1 MSRFASAAPST
12 KAALITA
19 TALGALALWSA
30 LTMAIA
36 LAGLHRWS
44 AHIDLARAPA
54 WFWWF
59 RADPQVRRWLAI
71 AALGTGLLTL
81 FIALGVA
88 TNQRRPLHGAARWAR
103 EHEIRREKLRAPAGI
118 LLGAKAGRMLS
129 FGGSEHVLLYA
140 PTRSGKGVG
149 VVIPNL
155 LSWSSSAVVLDI
167 KRENYD
173 ATAGFRAAHGQ
184 RVHLFDPL
192 AADGR
197 TARYNPLGHI
207 DRHKPAQVLDELQ
220 KIAGMLFPAESAR
233 ADPFWSESARTGFIG
248 VGAYVA
254 ETTDL
259 PFTLGQVFRELTQGS
274 PKLRFPTLIA
284 DHAKAGRPL
293 SSGCVSALTDFCA
306 ASDNT
311 FASIRQTITSRMGLW
326 LNPLVDTATSDSDF
340 DLRTLRRVRQTI
352 YLAASPDNLSRVAPL
367 YSLLFQQL
375 VDVSTRRRPT
385 SEETGQVLLVLDEFA
400 RLGHAGVLAHG
411 FSFVAGY
418 GLRML
423 AVLQSP
429 SQLRAEYGP
438 DLAEEIVANCGVEIA
453 FTPKELKIAQEL
465 SARLGDYTYEG
476 RSRSR
481 PSGLSSGRRSQTESE
496 QRRALMLPQELPA
509 DAQGSAARPARRHR
523 SRSRPQAGLLRRPRV
538 QGAPPATAGGSQADR
553 QRSPRS
559 EDTGARAGSGVPARR
574 GGGHPRPRRRATHV
588 GGRGRRRNPPGH
600 GSDQPRHLRRR
611 HGSLAGRGRLGGRR
625 CSTGFAST
633 RDARRARRT
642 RPRPSIRPTRAPPP
656 RRAPFPVLPKRS
668 DRRWPKTNRPPPRP
682 SARAGHA
689 PPRRVAKP
697 PQARQP
703 ARTSHPRHHPA
714 GPRARPRSRR
724 RRRHSPRRP
733 PARSGTRDCPTW

>member
-12 KAALITA
+12 RAALIA
-19 TALGALALWSA
+19 AAGLGGLALWSA
-30 LTMAIA
+30 LTLAIA
-36 LAGLHRWS
+36 LTGLHRWS
-44 AHIDLARAPA
+44 AHVDLARVPA

-59 RADPQVRRWLAI
+59 RADPQVRRWLAVG
-71 AALGTGLLTL
+71 ALGSGLLIL
-81 FIALGVA
+81 FIGLGVA
-88 TNQRRPLHGAARWAR
+88 ANQRRPLHGAARWAR
-103 EHEIRREKLRAPAGI
+103 EHEIRREKLRAPTGV
-118 LLGAKAGRMLS
+118 LLGSKAGRMLS

-155 LSWSSSAVVLDI
+155 LSWPDSAVVLDI

-173 ATAGFRAAHGQ
+173 ATAGFRAAYGQ

-197 TARYNPLGHI
+197 TARYNPLGHV
-207 DRHKPAQVLDELQ
+207 DRHKAAQVLDELQ

-284 DHAKAGRPL
+284 DRAKAGRPL
-293 SSGCVSALTDFCA
+293 SAGCVSALTDFCA

-326 LNPLVDTATSDSDF
+326 LNPLVDTATSASDF
-340 DLRTLRRVRQTI
+340 DLRTLRSARQTI

-367 YSLLFQQL
+367 YNLLFQQL
-375 VDVSTRRRPT
+375 VDVSTRRRPA
-385 SEETGQVLLVLDEFA
+385 SDETGQVLLVLDEFA

-438 DLAEEIVANCGVEIA
+438 DLADEIVANCGVEIA

-496 QRRALMLPQELPA
+496 QRRALMLPQELLQMPKDQLLVLRSGIAPVRGRKLVYYA
-509 DAQGSAARPARRHR
+509 DRAFKAR
-523 SRSRPQAGLLRRPRV
+523 LLP
-538 QGAPPATAGGSQADR
+538 PPAVPKLTDSEAHGQKIQALALGLASLRDEVEDIRARVVERPMSEAQAAGEIALDEGQI
-553 QRSPRS
+553 
-559 EDTGARAGSGVPARR
+559 
-574 GGGHPRPRRRATHV
+574 
-588 GGRGRRRNPPGH
+588 
-600 GSDQPRHLRRR
+600 
-611 HGSLAGRGRLGGRR
+611 SLAISDADMESLPANG
-625 CSTGFAST
+625 ASEADVQSWL
-633 RDARRARRT
+633 RKYARRA
-642 RPRPSIRPTRAPPP
+642 SS
-656 RRAPFPVLPKRS
+656 APFGSEILAEA
-668 DRRWPKTNRPPPRP
+668 D
-682 SARAGHA
+682 ARAA
-689 PPRRVAKP
+689 A
-697 PQARQP
+697 
-703 ARTSHPRHHPA
+703 
-714 GPRARPRSRR
+714 
-724 RRRHSPRRP
+724 
-733 PARSGTRDCPTW
+733 

>member
-12 KAALITA
+12 KAALVFA
-19 TALGALALWSA
+19 AGFGALAIWSA
-30 LTMAIA
+30 LTLAIA

-44 AHIDLARAPA
+44 AHIDLGRAPA

-59 RADPQVRRWLAI
+59 RADPQVRRWLAVG
-71 AALGTGLLTL
+71 ALGSGLLIL
-81 FIALGVA
+81 LVGFAVA
-88 TNQRRPLHGAARWAR
+88 VNQRRPLHGAARWAR
-103 EHEIRREKLRAPAGI
+103 EHEIRREKLRASGGI
-118 LLGAKAGRMLS
+118 LLGSKAGRMLS

-155 LSWSSSAVVLDI
+155 LSWPGSAVVLDI

-197 TARYNPLGHI
+197 TARYNPLGHV

-220 KIAGMLFPAESAR
+220 KIAAMLFPAESAR

-254 ETTDL
+254 QTTDL

-274 PKLRFPTLIA
+274 PKLRFPALVT
-284 DHAKAGRPL
+284 DRAKAGHPL
-293 SSGCVSALTDFCA
+293 SAGCVSALTDFCA

-326 LNPLVDTATSDSDF
+326 LNPLVDTATSASDF
-340 DLRTLRRVRQTI
+340 DLRTLRSARQTI

-367 YSLLFQQL
+367 YNLLFQQL

-385 SEETGQVLLVLDEFA
+385 SDETGQVLLVLDEFA

-438 DLAEEIVANCGVEIA
+438 DLADEIVANCGVEIA

-476 RSRSR
+476 HSRSR

-496 QRRALMLPQELPA
+496 QRRALMLPQELLQMPKDQLLVLRGGIAPVRGRKLVYYADRAFKARLLPPPAVAKLTDTEAHGQKIQALALGLASLRDEVEDIRARVVERPMSDAQAAGEVALDTGQISLAISDADMESLPA
-509 DAQGSAARPARRHR
+509 D
-523 SRSRPQAGLLRRPRV
+523 
-538 QGAPPATAGGSQADR
+538 GA
-553 QRSPRS
+553 S
-559 EDTGARAGSGVPARR
+559 EDDVQRW
-574 GGGHPRPRRRATHV
+574 
-588 GGRGRRRNPPGH
+588 
-600 GSDQPRHLRRR
+600 L
-611 HGSLAGRGRLGGRR
+611 
-625 CSTGFAST
+625 CKY
-633 RDARRARRT
+633 ARRASSAPFESELPAET
-642 RPRPSIRPTRAPPP
+642 DTRA
-656 RRAPFPVLPKRS
+656 A
-668 DRRWPKTNRPPPRP
+668 
-682 SARAGHA
+682 A
-689 PPRRVAKP
+689 
-697 PQARQP
+697 
-703 ARTSHPRHHPA
+703 
-714 GPRARPRSRR
+714 
-724 RRRHSPRRP
+724 
-733 PARSGTRDCPTW
+733 